1 MNESQQTAILNWL
14 RTGQSI
20 TPYQALISL
29 NCFRL
34 SARIYNLKKE
44 GHPIKTTMITKD
56 GKTFASYSLQK
67 QKP

>member
-1 MNESQQTAILNWL
+1 MESQQTAILNWL
-14 RTGQSI
+14 KTGQSI
-20 TPYQALISL
+20 TPYQALITL

-44 GHPIKTTMITKD
+44 GYPIKTTMITKD

-67 QKP
+67 TKP